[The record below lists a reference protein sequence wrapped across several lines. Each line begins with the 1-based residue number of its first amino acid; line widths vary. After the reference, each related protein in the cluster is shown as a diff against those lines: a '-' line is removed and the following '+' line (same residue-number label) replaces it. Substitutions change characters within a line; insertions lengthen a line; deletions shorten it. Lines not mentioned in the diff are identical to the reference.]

1 MASNCTEHY
10 NLNQWAPEDRVMR
23 EDFNADNAAVDAALA
38 GIALHNCKLYMGSY
52 VGTGNRASSADSE
65 NAVVL
70 KFPFRPMVVFMHLE
84 LLDAESGVPAYH
96 ILFRDKTSGY
106 NSSGTQKSLSLV
118 WGEDSV
124 TLHTT
129 SSGTAAGMFNGSD
142 TTYRYIALG
151 I

>member
-1 MASNCTEHY
+1 MASNHTEHY
-10 NLNQWAPEDRVMR
+10 NLSQWEAEDRVKR

-52 VGTGNRASSADSE
+52 AGTGNRATSADSE
-65 NAVVL
+65 DAVVL
-70 KFPFRPMVVFMHLE
+70 KFDFKPMVVFLHLE
-84 LLDAESGVPAYH
+84 LLDAEGGVPTYH
-96 ILFRDKTSGY
+96 ILFRDKTEGY
-106 NSSGTQKSLSLV
+106 NATGSQKSLHLV

-129 SSGTAAGMFNGSD
+129 SSGTASGMFNAADS
-142 TTYRYIALG
+142 TYRYIALG

>member
-1 MASNCTEHY
+1 MSRKTT
-10 NLNQWAPEDRVMR
+10 NLGLHLWSEDDYVLM

-70 KFPFRPMVVFMHLE
+70 KFPFQPMVVFMHLE

-129 SSGTAAGMFNGSD
+129 SNGTAAGMFNAAD